1 MSNRLASQASPYL
14 QQHADNPVDWYP
26 WGDEAFA
33 AAQRLNRP
41 ILLSL
46 GYSTCHWCHVMARE
60 SFEDEETAALM
71 NRYFVSIK
79 VDREERPDLDQIYQ
93 TAHAMLTGRPGGWPL
108 TLFLAADRTP
118 FFGGTYFPPHARY
131 GLPGFRELLPQV
143 AAFFHEQGGEIRRQ
157 NQELLGMLA
166 NSLPRAAVA
175 GELDGSPLHA
185 ARARL
190 ERAFDTVHGGFGG
203 APKFPQPADLAFLLR
218 RHAADHDLQA
228 LAMAQF
234 TLRRLCEG
242 GIQDQLG
249 GGFYRYSVDQG
260 WAIPHFEKML
270 YDNGQLLVVLADA
283 WLASGESLFREAA
296 ERTVAWLEGEMR
308 APAGGYYSALDADS
322 EHREGKFYVWTP
334 QQAADLLGA
343 EEYAVAAPHYGL
355 DREANFEGESWH
367 LHVVVPLAEIA
378 AGLGISPEIA
388 QQRLES
394 ARAKLLAGRSRRPRP
409 ACDDKIL
416 TGWNALTAKGLAH
429 AGRIFGRDD
438 WIVLAHHTLE
448 FLCAALWQN
457 GRLKASY
464 QDGTAHLDAYL
475 DDYVFLLDALLEL
488 LQAEFRL
495 DELNFAR
502 ALADVLLEEFE
513 DQENGG
519 FYFTAHRHEKLICR
533 TKPGGDHALPAGNAV
548 AAQALQRLGHL
559 LGEPR
564 YLAAAERTLRLFYPE
579 IAAEPANHASF
590 LAVLEE
596 YLAPP
601 RIVVLRGPAEMMREW
616 RAALRRTHPPATLVL
631 AIPNGSGALPGCL
644 AKPESAAVNAWLCQ
658 GVKCLPPITNP
669 DDLADLQ
676 SR

>member
-1 MSNRLASQASPYL
+1 MPNRLASQASPYL
-14 QQHADNPVDWYP
+14 QQHAANPVDWYP
-26 WGDEAFA
+26 WGEEAFA

-46 GYSTCHWCHVMARE
+46 GYATCHWCHVMARE
-60 SFEDEETAALM
+60 SFEDEETAALL
-71 NRYFVSIK
+71 NRHFVSIK

-93 TAHAMLTGRPGGWPL
+93 AAHALLTGRPGGWPL
-108 TLFLAADRTP
+108 TLFLAHDRTP

-131 GLPGFRELLPQV
+131 GLPGLRELLPQV
-143 AAFFHEQGGEIRRQ
+143 AAFFHEQSGEISRQ
-157 NQELLGMLA
+157 NQELLGLLA

-175 GELDGSPLHA
+175 GELDSSPLQT
-185 ARARL
+185 ARAWF
-190 ERAFDTVHGGFGG
+190 ERSFDAVHGGFGS
-203 APKFPQPADLAFLLR
+203 APKFPKPADLAFLLR
-218 RHAADHDLQA
+218 RHAADHDQQA

-234 TLRRLCEG
+234 TLGRICQG

-249 GGFYRYSVDQG
+249 GGFYRYSVDQR

-270 YDNGQLLVVLADA
+270 YDNGQLLTVLVDA
-283 WLASGESLFREAA
+283 WLASGDSLLRESA
-296 ERTVAWLEGEMR
+296 ERTVAWLEREMR
-308 APAGGYYSALDADS
+308 ALQGGYYSALDADS

-334 QQAADLLGA
+334 QQAADLLSA
-343 EEYAVAAPHYGL
+343 EEYAVAEPHYGL
-355 DREANFEGESWH
+355 DQQANFEGESWH
-367 LHVVVPLAEIA
+367 LQVAVPLAEIA
-378 AGLGISPEIA
+378 AGLGISCEIA
-388 QQRLES
+388 QQRLAS
-394 ARAKLLAGRSRRPRP
+394 ARAKLLAGRTERPRP

-438 WIVLAHHTLE
+438 WIDLARRTLD
-448 FLCAALWQN
+448 FLRAALWQN
-457 GRLKASY
+457 GRLYASY

-475 DDYVFLLDALLEL
+475 DDYAFLLEAVLEL
-488 LQAEFRL
+488 LQADFRR
-495 DELNFAR
+495 DELNFAGE
-502 ALADVLLEEFE
+502 LADALLEDFE

-559 LGEPR
+559 LDEPR
-564 YLAAAERTLRLFYPE
+564 YLAAAEHTLRLFFPE

-596 YLAPP
+596 YLVPP
-601 RIVVLRGPAEMMREW
+601 RIVVVRGPGEAMGEW
-616 RAALRRTHPPATLVL
+616 REALRRAHHPATLAL
-631 AIPNGSGALPGCL
+631 AIPNDSGTLPGGL
-644 AKPESAAVNAWLCQ
+644 AKPESGVVNAWLCQ